1 MAELLQLGFLSPG
14 RGERWFAKQTGE
26 GAAER
31 ARLCKRFSSLMVSE
45 AAAAGFAE
53 TAFRSIPKIQI
64 PTIEDLLNY
73 RMPRLPAIDSSAFRK
88 APKEKSESQ
97 AGFDF

>member
-1 MAELLQLGFLSPG
+1 VVGARHHLAEARKQ
-14 RGERWFAKQTGE
+14 FA
-26 GAAER
+26 A
-31 ARLCKRFSSLMVSE
+31 E

-53 TAFRSIPKIQI
+53 TAFGRIPKIQI
-64 PTIEDLLNY
+64 ATIEDLLSY